1 MDGVHSFDEPLV
13 SKFVQMLVIEVGGHG
28 HVLLIE
34 HSAGDLTSLKENG
47 FTRSATQP
55 PLTPFFHSILLPAVV
70 VVVGQAVL
78 VYADLADAVHHQV
91 HVVPA
96 AFQPSRL
103 LG

>member
-1 MDGVHSFDEPLV
+1 MDGVHSFDEPLL
-13 SKFVQMLVIEVGGHG
+13 SKFVQMFVIEVVG

-34 HSAGDLTSLKENG
+34 HSAADLTSLKEHG
-47 FTRSATQP
+47 FTNSATQP
-55 PLTPFFHSILLPAVV
+55 PLTPFFHPILLSVVV

-96 AFQPSRL
+96 AFQPSGL